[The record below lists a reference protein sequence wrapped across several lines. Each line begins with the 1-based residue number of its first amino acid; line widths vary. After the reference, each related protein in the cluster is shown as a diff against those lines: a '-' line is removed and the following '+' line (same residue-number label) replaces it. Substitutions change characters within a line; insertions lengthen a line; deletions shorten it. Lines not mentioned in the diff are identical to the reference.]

1 MLIPITGKVF
11 RIVCHIE
18 QDVEKRFSRRR
29 FTMHAFISKT
39 RNRTDFIYK
48 FAPSQRVKFIYAS
61 DAQALCSAVE
71 QEKLEKVR
79 SILES
84 QTHVNVNGV
93 NGDGFT
99 LLGTGSCFYLE
110 MLFSL
115 FNFVK
120 IMFLLL
126 SNFVNLMFC
135 CFVILTT

>member
-1 MLIPITGKVF
+1 M
-11 RIVCHIE
+11 
-18 QDVEKRFSRRR
+18 
-29 FTMHAFISKT
+29 
-39 RNRTDFIYK
+39 
-48 FAPSQRVKFIYAS
+48 
-61 DAQALCSAVE
+61 E

-93 NGDGFT
+93 IGDGFT
-99 LLGTGSCFYLE
+99 LLGTGSCFYLV

-115 FNFVK
+115 FNFVE